1 MSTLDE
7 LPQLVGK
14 MLSGGIL
21 ELLADSLHHALV
33 AARLQVCEEHERGTI
48 LTLRRR
54 MYPVHSC
61 SVGVRAVLDNQ
72 KAVRIS
78 PVVLASAG
86 STPAVKLP
94 SLLLVGV
101 RKVRRHPPHVIF
113 QRGGPAVR
121 ADVRQRIFPSLF
133 SWSIFSNRTSKP
145 FLLKHFVLFTFS
157 SSFQRFFFF
166 FLTPVLILSF
176 LLSPLRLLFLRSLC
190 H

>member
-14 MLSGGIL
+14 MLSAGIL

-33 AARLQVCEEHERGTI
+33 AARWQVCEQHERGTVF
-48 LTLRRR
+48 TMRRR
-54 MYPVHSC
+54 MYS
-61 SVGVRAVLDNQ
+61 SVGVRAVLDHQ

-145 FLLKHFVLFTFS
+145 FLLKHLVLFTFS
-157 SSFQRFFFF
+157 SSFQHFFFF
-166 FLTPVLILSF
+166 
-176 LLSPLRLLFLRSLC
+176 
-190 H
+190 